1 MHLQAELN
9 CSNSISTINTNTLH
23 TLHPLTIIDFI
34 EETILTFENCKR
46 FAFLGNSYFFRGL
59 SLLFLVSVK
68 YTDYF
73 PLVKR
78 EAPEKKISTFN
89 ILFFLYFLH
98 YSTSI
103 LSRELTLLHFSFK
116 VSKCYDPALV
126 TSDLVRQGFRLFHF
140 LPLNLLT
147 LISRLEICRGK

>member
-46 FAFLGNSYFFRGL
+46 FAFLGNSFFFRGL

-89 ILFFLYFLH
+89 ILFFEGFFI
-98 YSTSI
+98 SSFMADG
-103 LSRELTLLHFSFK
+103 REEW
-116 VSKCYDPALV
+116 VSKLWV
-126 TSDLVRQGFRLFHF
+126 
-140 LPLNLLT
+140 LT
-147 LISRLEICRGK
+147 VDY